1 MSRDRHILAAN
12 HFHEPPSVGR
22 RDHPANEVTDL
33 RQNLRRRQHPV
44 RLGRLLLGLLLITA
58 AGGMATLEGC
68 TPRSTLSPA
77 AERSGLPS
85 DIDFSGRV
93 TRIVDGDTFWISSQ
107 DVRIRVWG
115 LDAPETRDPG
125 GAAATA
131 EMTRL
136 VGGQT
141 LHCRQRDIDRF
152 GRIVG
157 QCFLPDGR
165 DITREM
171 IRSGTATEFCRFSRN
186 YYGTC

>member
-1 MSRDRHILAAN
+1 MFKRPIHTADWHFASALRTIRGRALAL
-12 HFHEPPSVGR
+12 FC
-22 RDHPANEVTDL
+22 
-33 RQNLRRRQHPV
+33 
-44 RLGRLLLGLLLITA
+44 A
-58 AGGMATLEGC
+58 AGVALTACVETGSQQ
-68 TPRSTLSPA
+68 TPAQQAALPA
-77 AERSGLPS
+77 

-107 DVRIRVWG
+107 PVRIRVWG
-115 LDAPETRDPG
+115 LDAPETNRPG

-131 EMTRL
+131 AMTRL
-136 VGGQT
+136 ISGQV

>member
-1 MSRDRHILAAN
+1 MFRL
-12 HFHEPPSVGR
+12 
-22 RDHPANEVTDL
+22 
-33 RQNLRRRQHPV
+33 LRRRSRRPSPLRRFTSFGTV
-44 RLGRLLLGLLLITA
+44 AILAFAGTMALNSCDVPTSVTTA
-58 AGGMATLEGC
+58 PGSSAL
-68 TPRSTLSPA
+68 PA
-77 AERSGLPS
+77 

-93 TRIVDGDTFWISSQ
+93 TRIVDGDTFWISGQ

-115 LDAPETRDPG
+115 LDAPETNRPG

-131 EMTRL
+131 AMTRL
-136 VGGQT
+136 VSGQV

>member
-1 MSRDRHILAAN
+1 M
-12 HFHEPPSVGR
+12 F
-22 RDHPANEVTDL
+22 
-33 RQNLRRRQHPV
+33 QKQWRRRRPAKAR
-44 RLGRLLLGLLLITA
+44 RLSLGLVLVAALGGAAVLYGCAPTA
-58 AGGMATLEGC
+58 TV
-68 TPRSTLSPA
+68 TPA
-77 AERSGLPS
+77 AVRPALPS

-93 TRIVDGDTFWISSQ
+93 TRIVDGDTFWLDSQ
-107 DVRIRVWG
+107 AVRIRVWG

-131 EMTRL
+131 AMTRL

-171 IRSGTATEFCRFSRN
+171 IRSGTAAEFCRFSRN